1 MAETNTRQIVEVI
14 LSREELALVLAL
26 IRADTIPGLGA
37 DPLGELTPEQR
48 NLGLIFAE
56 RALRARELARLDANG
71 QLLVQNALLNMV
83 GACAFAQTSVLVQ
96 HHFPD
101 GRPPA
106 QYFGHIREGILVAH
120 TLPDQALHR
129 LALVPDRT
137 ALIEQ
142 IISVCQASNLPR
154 MPAVEM
160 QVERAALAQVREAAA
175 QNQAAGAA
183 ILVQHGAEAE
193 PAQQFAQS
201 LAEPHHLAILQI
213 VQIHPQDQMHLWD
226 LTLLHTAQ
234 AAWLAYPLPNPVDGQ
249 DVYMLRSISTPEL
262 VRLLG
267 SWI

>member
-14 LSREELALVLAL
+14 LSREELALILTL
-26 IRADTIPGLGA
+26 IRADTIPGLEA
-37 DPLGELTPEQR
+37 DPLGELTSEQR

-56 RALRARELARLDANG
+56 RALRARELARLGANG

-101 GRPPA
+101 QHPPA

-154 MPAVEM
+154 TAAVEM
-160 QVERAALAQVREAAA
+160 RVSRAALAQVREAAA

-183 ILVQHGAEAE
+183 ILVQQGAVVESARL
-193 PAQQFAQS
+193 FAQA
-201 LAEPHHLAILQI
+201 LAAPHHLSVIQI
-213 VQIHPQDQMHLWD
+213 IQIHPQDQMHLWD
-226 LTLLHTAQ
+226 LTLVHSDQT
-234 AAWLAYPLPNPVDGQ
+234 AWLAYPLPLSSDGN
-249 DVYMLRSISTPEL
+249 DLYLVRSIHTSEL
-262 VRLLG
+262 IRLLN